1 MAVEHKNAAGTF
13 PDRQHIETA
22 LSQLKAANFPMHNV
36 SVVAQHGD
44 GDSNEATL
52 NPSEPT
58 VQSEAQFAR
67 HRTIER
73 IEHGALDAGGWGG
86 IVGVLGSELV
96 TLAVPGVGSIILAAE
111 AASVGLATGTF
122 YGAVAGAILGGAIG
136 TNISDEQIR
145 HYRERLAQGEYLIVI
160 KGTNDEIHQAET
172 VLKPQ
177 AVQNWVTFDSL

>member
-13 PDRQHIETA
+13 PDRQHLETA
-22 LSQLKAANFPMHNV
+22 LSQLKAASFPMHNV
-36 SVVAQHGD
+36 CVVAQH

-86 IVGVLGSELV
+86 VVGILGAELV
-96 TLAVPGVGSIILAAE
+96 TLAVPGVGSIVLAAE

-136 TNISDEQIR
+136 TNISDKQIKR
-145 HYRERLAQGEYLIVI
+145 YRERLAQGEYLIVI

-172 VLKPQ
+172 VLKTQ
-177 AVQNWVTFDSL
+177 GVQDWIIFDTL